1 MTGFWSPNIRKK
13 LFLSQELGSSGG
25 EALRQVACR
34 LPSPRSPAPPP
45 ALASSKQLRSAKVS
59 SGVKPSV
66 VLPALPS
73 EISTL
78 SAFSACLVF
87 NSTVPKFKCLL
98 CNILKCFISFLKIF

>member
-13 LFLSQELGSSGG
+13 LFLSQELGSSAG

-34 LPSPRSPAPPP
+34 LPSPRSAAPPP
-45 ALASSKQLRSAKVS
+45 APPWWWYCPDNICTRRTLASSKQLRSAKVS

-66 VLPALPS
+66 VLPALPR

-78 SAFSACLVF
+78 SAFSACLGRAHQHVF
-87 NSTVPKFKCLL
+87 
-98 CNILKCFISFLKIF
+98 

>member
-78 SAFSACLVF
+78 SAFSACLRWGHQM
-87 NSTVPKFKCLL
+87 STDNYMQQFFKFKCLL
-98 CNILKCFISFLKIF
+98 CKF

>member
-66 VLPALPS
+66 VFPALPS

-78 SAFSACLVF
+78 SAFSACLGWGHQHVF
-87 NSTVPKFKCLL
+87 LLL
-98 CNILKCFISFLKIF
+98 CSSF